1 MSLSDGSRSAALPIG
16 AFLAVGG
23 GAAIGAW
30 LRWGIG
36 IWLNQRWPQLPPGT
50 LLVNVLG
57 GLLMGLVLAGF
68 DAHPQG
74 SPHSRLFLITG
85 LLGGFTTFSAFSA
98 ESLALLLRQQ
108 YGWAVLHAGG
118 HVLGALLAT
127 AGGFA
132 LGRFLNG

>member
-50 LLVNVLG
+50 LLVNVVG
-57 GLLMGLVLAGF
+57 GLLVGLVLAWF

-74 SPHSRLFLITG
+74 SPQLKLFLITG
-85 LLGGFTTFSAFSA
+85 LLGGLTTFSSFSA
-98 ESLALLLRQQ
+98 ESLALLSRHQ
-108 YGWAVLHAGG
+108 YGWALLHTGG

-127 AGGFA
+127 ACGFG
-132 LGRFLNG
+132 LGRWLNG